1 MLYEKA
7 CYKNFDNLQGL
18 RFIAFLFVFYNHSY
32 TWLGSNKIYDLGARG
47 VEIFFVLAG
56 FLVAY
61 HYSNSELQNSI
72 KASINYVYK
81 KCKKFY
87 VLHII
92 TFVCFF
98 VLPFTKILKNEF
110 DESKIYEFWT
120 CAFLNITLLRSWV
133 WTPNIE
139 FSFNGPT
146 WFLSSILLSYF
157 LVPQIVNYF
166 KNKNYQFY
174 LFSFLFIFL
183 LKLFLDTYCIKY
195 TELYKVFYLYIN
207 PIYRVFDFLLGYMF
221 FLLIKDESIN
231 LSKKEVSLF
240 QLIILIIYLF
250 SCFKFYRIWL
260 SAIYILLSLMLIYVM
275 IQENGILN
283 YIFGNK
289 LLVFLGNISFE
300 LFMLHMIALKLSNFI
315 NSAFLSSYFSKNV
328 LWFLALLMTILLSYI
343 ASQKPWRFLKMGF

>member
-1 MLYEKA
+1 M
-7 CYKNFDNLQGL
+7 
-18 RFIAFLFVFYNHSY
+18 V
-32 TWLGSNKIYDLGARG
+32 
-47 VEIFFVLAG
+47 
-56 FLVAY
+56 
-61 HYSNSELQNSI
+61 
-72 KASINYVYK
+72 
-81 KCKKFY
+81 
-87 VLHII
+87 
-92 TFVCFF
+92 
-98 VLPFTKILKNEF
+98 
-110 DESKIYEFWT
+110 
-120 CAFLNITLLRSWV
+120 
-133 WTPNIE
+133 
-139 FSFNGPT
+139 
-146 WFLSSILLSYF
+146 LSSILLSYF

-221 FLLIKDESIN
+221 FLL
-231 LSKKEVSLF
+231 
-240 QLIILIIYLF
+240 LIILIIYLF

-289 LLVFLGNISFE
+289 LLVFLENISFE

-343 ASQKPWRFLKMGF
+343 VSKKPWRFLKMGF

>member
-1 MLYEKA
+1 M
-7 CYKNFDNLQGL
+7 
-18 RFIAFLFVFYNHSY
+18 V
-32 TWLGSNKIYDLGARG
+32 
-47 VEIFFVLAG
+47 
-56 FLVAY
+56 
-61 HYSNSELQNSI
+61 
-72 KASINYVYK
+72 
-81 KCKKFY
+81 
-87 VLHII
+87 
-92 TFVCFF
+92 
-98 VLPFTKILKNEF
+98 
-110 DESKIYEFWT
+110 
-120 CAFLNITLLRSWV
+120 
-133 WTPNIE
+133 
-139 FSFNGPT
+139 
-146 WFLSSILLSYF
+146 LSSILLSYF

-231 LSKKEVSLF
+231 LSKKQVSLF

-289 LLVFLGNISFE
+289 LLVFLENISFE
-300 LFMLHMIALKLSNFI
+300 LFMLHMIAFKLSNFI

-343 ASQKPWRFLKMGF
+343 VSKKPWRFLKMGF